1 MGNVAGGGVMPPGG
15 GGGGRGGMGLGAIDE
30 EQKLDRTQTRV
41 VLIRSIKMAGEFRKQ
56 AALAF
61 GLVVIS
67 VACTLAGPVLVRH
80 GIDAGIKAKDVR
92 SLNTSVIAYVVVV
105 AIAYVVGRAQYVA
118 LNKAGE
124 GFLRLIRVKVF
135 AQMQKQSMAF
145 FDREKAGVLVAR
157 MTADI
162 ESMAELVQWGLLQ
175 FLSAFLLLFLA
186 FFLLMSLSWE
196 LTLISLI
203 VFPFLIAASVKFQR
217 DSNKA
222 YLEVREK
229 VGANLSALQEGITGV
244 RVIQAYAREDE
255 QIRRFEESNRALY
268 RSHIRSVKVSTW
280 YFGLIEFAG
289 IASSALIVGIGG
301 WLVHRG
307 DVSLGTVV
315 AFVLLL
321 ASLFD
326 PVQQL
331 SQLYNT
337 LQSAAAALHKL
348 FGILDAVPDV
358 DEVVNP
364 TPLPVAGDLV
374 VDNITFTYAT
384 GARPALHNVSL
395 TLKAGTRLALVGP
408 TGAGKSTL
416 AKLMARLYDPQE
428 GSVTFGGV
436 DLRQAS
442 MDDLRR
448 RIVVIPQEGFLFD
461 GSVRDNLL
469 IAKPDATTEE
479 LMRALDT
486 LGLRERFEALPEG
499 LDTQVRERGSRLSAG
514 ERQLVALSRAALV
527 DPAVLVLDEATSNL
541 DPGTEM
547 LIESALDK
555 LMSGRSVIVVA
566 HRLSTVQRADLIA
579 VVADA
584 HITEMGTH
592 AELVALKGHY
602 ALLADTWNRSQP
614 H

>member
-1 MGNVAGGGVMPPGG
+1 MWA
-15 GGGGRGGMGLGAIDE
+15 GGGGRGGGGRGVEDDD
-30 EQKLDRTQTRV
+30 KLDRSQTRV
-41 VLIRSIKMAGEFRKQ
+41 VLMRSIRMAGEFRRQ
-56 AALAF
+56 ALWAMI
-61 GLVVIS
+61 LVTIS
-67 VACTLAGPVLVRH
+67 TICTLAGPVLVRH
-80 GIDAGIKAKDVR
+80 GIDAGIKAKDER
-92 SLNTSVIAYVVVV
+92 ALNFTVVAYLVVT
-105 AIAYVVGRAQYVA
+105 AIAYVVGRAQYVS
-118 LNKAGE
+118 LNSAGE
-124 GFLRLIRVKVF
+124 GFLRILRVKVF
-135 AQMQKQSMAF
+135 AQLQRQSMAF

-162 ESMAELVQWGLLQ
+162 ESMAELVQWGLMQ

-186 FFLLMSLSWE
+186 FFLLLSLSWQ
-196 LTLISLI
+196 LTLITLI

-217 DSNKA
+217 DSSKA

-255 QIRRFEESNRALY
+255 QIRRFEESNRALF
-268 RSHIRSVKVSTW
+268 RSHMHSVKVSTW

-289 IASSALIVGIGG
+289 IASSALIIGIGG

-307 DVSLGTVV
+307 SVSLGTVV

-321 ASLFD
+321 ANLFD

-348 FGILDAVPDV
+348 FGILDATPDV
-358 DEVVNP
+358 DEVAAPTDLPATGDVVVN
-364 TPLPVAGDLV
+364 
-374 VDNITFTYAT
+374 NITFSYA
-384 GARPALHNVSL
+384 AASRPALENVNL
-395 TLKAGTRLALVGP
+395 TLTAGTRLALVGP

-416 AKLMARLYDPQE
+416 AKLMARLYDPQS
-428 GSVTFGGV
+428 GSVSFGGV
-436 DLRQAS
+436 DLRHAS
-442 MDDLRR
+442 MEDLRR

-469 IAKPDATTEE
+469 IAKPTATETE
-479 LMRALDT
+479 LLRALDNI
-486 LGLRERFEALPEG
+486 GLRERFEALPEG

-547 LIESALDK
+547 LVEAALEK
-555 LMSGRSVIVVA
+555 LMVGRSVIVVA
-566 HRLSTVQRADLIA
+566 HRLSTVQRADKIA

-584 HITEMGTH
+584 KISEIGTH
-592 AELVALKGHY
+592 DELVALNGHY
-602 ALLADTWNRSQP
+602 ALLASTWNKTQP

>member
-1 MGNVAGGGVMPPGG
+1 MWA
-15 GGGGRGGMGLGAIDE
+15 GGGRGGGRSVVDE
-30 EQKLDRTQTRV
+30 DQKLDRSQTRV
-41 VLIRSIKMAGEFRKQ
+41 VLIRSIKMAGEFRRT
-56 AALAF
+56 AALAMF
-61 GLVVIS
+61 YVVIT
-67 VACTLAGPVLVRH
+67 VLCALAGPVLVRH
-80 GIDAGIKAKDVR
+80 GIDSGINAKDARV
-92 SLNTSVIAYVVVV
+92 LNMTVIAYLVVV
-105 AIAYVVGRAQYVA
+105 AVAYVIGRLQYVA
-118 LNKAGE
+118 LNSAGE
-124 GFLRLIRVKVF
+124 GFLRLLRIRVF
-135 AQMQKQSMAF
+135 TQMQRQSMAF

-157 MTADI
+157 MTADV
-162 ESMAELVQWGLLQ
+162 ESMSELVQWGLMQ
-175 FLSAFLLLFLA
+175 FLSSFLLLFFA
-186 FFLLMSLSWE
+186 FFLLLSMSWQ

-217 DSNKA
+217 DSSRA

-255 QIRRFEESNRALY
+255 QIRRFKESNRELF
-268 RSHIRSVKVSTW
+268 RSHLYSVKVSTW

-289 IASSALIVGIGG
+289 IASSALIVGLGG
-301 WLVHRG
+301 FLVHRG
-307 DVSLGTVV
+307 SVSLGTVV

-321 ASLFD
+321 ATLFD

-337 LQSAAAALHKL
+337 LQSAAASLHKL
-348 FGILDAVPDV
+348 FGIIDAEPDV
-358 DEVVNP
+358 EESTNP
-364 TPLPVAGDLV
+364 TPLPTIGDLV
-374 VDNITFTYAT
+374 VENIRFAYA
-384 GARPALHNVSL
+384 GSAKPALDNVSVTL
-395 TLKAGTRLALVGP
+395 TAGTRLALVGP

-428 GSVTFGGV
+428 GAVSFGGV
-436 DLRQAS
+436 NLRDASMEDLRG
-442 MDDLRR
+442 

-469 IAKPDATTEE
+469 IAKPDATEAQ
-479 LMRALDT
+479 LVAALDR

-499 LDTQVRERGSRLSAG
+499 LDTEVRERGSRLSAG

-547 LIESALDK
+547 LIEAALER
-555 LMSGRSVIVVA
+555 LMVGRSVIVVA
-566 HRLSTVQRADLIA
+566 HRLSTVQRADKIV

-584 HITEMGTH
+584 RITEIGTH
-592 AELVALKGHY
+592 DELVALNGHY
-602 ALLADTWNRSQP
+602 ALLAATWNKTQP

>member
-1 MGNVAGGGVMPPGG
+1 MVYTSGGGVIMWS
-15 GGGGRGGMGLGAIDE
+15 GGGRGGGRSVVDE
-30 EQKLDRTQTRV
+30 DQKLDRSQTRV
-41 VLIRSIKMAGEFRKQ
+41 VLIRSIKMAGEFRRT
-56 AALAF
+56 AALAMF
-61 GLVVIS
+61 YVVIT
-67 VACTLAGPVLVRH
+67 VMCALAGPVLVRH
-80 GIDAGIKAKDVR
+80 GIDSGINAKDARV
-92 SLNTSVIAYVVVV
+92 LNMTVIAYLVVV
-105 AIAYVVGRAQYVA
+105 AIAYVIGRLQYVS
-118 LNKAGE
+118 LNSAGE
-124 GFLRLIRVKVF
+124 GFLRLLRIRVF
-135 AQMQKQSMAF
+135 TQMQRQSMAF

-157 MTADI
+157 MTADV
-162 ESMAELVQWGLLQ
+162 ESMSELVQWGLMQ
-175 FLSAFLLLFLA
+175 FLSSFLLLFFA
-186 FFLLMSLSWE
+186 FFLLLSMSWQ

-217 DSNKA
+217 DSSRA

-244 RVIQAYAREDE
+244 RVIQAYAREEE
-255 QIRRFEESNRALY
+255 QIRRFKESNRELF
-268 RSHIRSVKVSTW
+268 RSHLYSVKVSTW

-289 IASSALIVGIGG
+289 IASSALIVGLGG
-301 WLVHRG
+301 ILVHRG
-307 DVSLGTVV
+307 SVSLGTVV

-321 ASLFD
+321 ATLFD

-337 LQSAAAALHKL
+337 LQSAAASLHKL
-348 FGILDAVPDV
+348 FAIIDAQPDV
-358 DEVVNP
+358 EESTQP
-364 TPLPVAGDLV
+364 ISLP
-374 VDNITFTYAT
+374 AT
-384 GARPALHNVSL
+384 GDVVVESISFVYAGSSKPALDNVSVVL
-395 TLKAGTRLALVGP
+395 TAGTRLALVGP

-428 GSVTFGGV
+428 GSVLFGGV
-436 DLRQAS
+436 NLRDAS
-442 MDDLRR
+442 MEDLRR

-469 IAKPDATTEE
+469 IAKPDATEAE
-479 LMRALDT
+479 LLGALDR

-499 LDTQVRERGSRLSAG
+499 LDTEVRERGSRLSAG

-547 LIESALDK
+547 LIEAALEK
-555 LMSGRSVIVVA
+555 LMVGRSVIVVA
-566 HRLSTVQRADLIA
+566 HRLSTVQRADKIA

-584 HITEMGTH
+584 HISEIGTH
-592 AELVALKGHY
+592 DELIALNGHY
-602 ALLADTWNRSQP
+602 ALLAATWNKSQP

>member
-1 MGNVAGGGVMPPGG
+1 MWAGGGVE
-15 GGGGRGGMGLGAIDE
+15 DKD
-30 EQKLDRTQTRV
+30 KLDRSQTRV
-41 VLIRSIKMAGEFRKQ
+41 VLMRSIRMAGEFRRQ
-56 AALAF
+56 ALWAMI
-61 GLVVIS
+61 LVTIS
-67 VACTLAGPVLVRH
+67 TICTLAGPVLVRH
-80 GIDAGIKAKDVR
+80 GIDAGIKAKDER
-92 SLNTSVIAYVVVV
+92 ALNFTVVAYLVVT
-105 AIAYVVGRAQYVA
+105 AIAYVVGRAQYVS
-118 LNKAGE
+118 LNSAGE
-124 GFLRLIRVKVF
+124 GFLRILRVKVF
-135 AQMQKQSMAF
+135 AQLQRQSMAF

-162 ESMAELVQWGLLQ
+162 ESMAELVQWGLMQ

-186 FFLLMSLSWE
+186 FFLLLSLSWQ
-196 LTLISLI
+196 LTLITLI

-217 DSNKA
+217 DSSKA

-255 QIRRFEESNRALY
+255 QIRRFEESNRALF
-268 RSHIRSVKVSTW
+268 RSHMHSVKVSTW

-289 IASSALIVGIGG
+289 IASSALIIGIGG

-307 DVSLGTVV
+307 SVSLGTVV

-321 ASLFD
+321 ANLFD

-348 FGILDAVPDV
+348 FGILDATPDV
-358 DEVVNP
+358 DEVAAP
-364 TPLPVAGDLV
+364 TELPATGDV
-374 VDNITFTYAT
+374 VVSNITFSYAA
-384 GARPALHNVSL
+384 GSRPALENVNL
-395 TLKAGTRLALVGP
+395 TLTAGTRLALVGP

-416 AKLMARLYDPQE
+416 AKLMARLYDPQS
-428 GSVTFGGV
+428 GSVSFGGV

-442 MDDLRR
+442 MEDLRR

-469 IAKPDATTEE
+469 IAKPTATETE
-479 LMRALDT
+479 LLRALDNI
-486 LGLRERFEALPEG
+486 GLRERFEALPEG

-547 LIESALDK
+547 LVEAALEK
-555 LMSGRSVIVVA
+555 LMVGRSVIVVA
-566 HRLSTVQRADLIA
+566 HRLSTVQRADKIA

-584 HITEMGTH
+584 KISEIGTH
-592 AELVALKGHY
+592 DELIALNGHY
-602 ALLADTWNRSQP
+602 ALLASTWNKTQP

>member
-1 MGNVAGGGVMPPGG
+1 MWA
-15 GGGGRGGMGLGAIDE
+15 GGGGRGGGGSGVEDDD
-30 EQKLDRTQTRV
+30 KLDRSQTRV
-41 VLIRSIKMAGEFRKQ
+41 VLMRSIRMAGEFRRQ
-56 AALAF
+56 ALWAMI
-61 GLVVIS
+61 LVTIS
-67 VACTLAGPVLVRH
+67 TICTLAGPVLVRH
-80 GIDAGIKAKDVR
+80 GIDAGIKAKDER
-92 SLNTSVIAYVVVV
+92 ALNFTVVAYLVVT
-105 AIAYVVGRAQYVA
+105 AIAYVVGRAQYVS
-118 LNKAGE
+118 LNSAGE
-124 GFLRLIRVKVF
+124 GFLRILRVKVF
-135 AQMQKQSMAF
+135 AQLQRQSMAF
-145 FDREKAGVLVAR
+145 FDREKAGVLVGR

-162 ESMAELVQWGLLQ
+162 ESMAELVQWGLMQ

-186 FFLLMSLSWE
+186 FFLLLSLSWQ
-196 LTLISLI
+196 LTLITLI

-217 DSNKA
+217 DSSKA

-255 QIRRFEESNRALY
+255 QIRRFEESNRALF
-268 RSHIRSVKVSTW
+268 RSHMHSVKVSTW

-289 IASSALIVGIGG
+289 IASSALIIGIGG

-307 DVSLGTVV
+307 SVSLGTVV

-321 ASLFD
+321 ANLFD

-348 FGILDAVPDV
+348 FGILDATPDV
-358 DEVVNP
+358 DEVATPTELPATGDVVVN
-364 TPLPVAGDLV
+364 
-374 VDNITFTYAT
+374 NITFSYAA
-384 GARPALHNVSL
+384 GSRPALENVNL
-395 TLKAGTRLALVGP
+395 TLTAGTRLALVGP

-416 AKLMARLYDPQE
+416 AKLMARLYDPQS
-428 GSVTFGGV
+428 GSVSFGGV

-442 MDDLRR
+442 MEDLRR

-469 IAKPDATTEE
+469 IAKPTATETE
-479 LMRALDT
+479 LLRALDNI
-486 LGLRERFEALPEG
+486 GLRERFEALPEG

-547 LIESALDK
+547 LVEAALEK
-555 LMSGRSVIVVA
+555 LMVGRSVIVVA
-566 HRLSTVQRADLIA
+566 HRLSTVQRADKIA

-584 HITEMGTH
+584 KISEIGTH
-592 AELVALKGHY
+592 DELIALNGHY
-602 ALLADTWNRSQP
+602 ALLASTWNKTQP

>member
-1 MGNVAGGGVMPPGG
+1 MWA
-15 GGGGRGGMGLGAIDE
+15 GGGGRGGGGRGVEDDD
-30 EQKLDRTQTRV
+30 KLDRSQTRV
-41 VLIRSIKMAGEFRKQ
+41 VLMRSIRMAGEFRRQ
-56 AALAF
+56 AMWAMI
-61 GLVVIS
+61 LVTIS
-67 VACTLAGPVLVRH
+67 TICTLAGPVLVRH
-80 GIDAGIKAKDVR
+80 GIDAGIKAKDER
-92 SLNTSVIAYVVVV
+92 ALNFTVVAYLVVT
-105 AIAYVVGRAQYVA
+105 AIAYVVGRAQYVS
-118 LNKAGE
+118 LNSAGE
-124 GFLRLIRVKVF
+124 GFLRILRVKVF
-135 AQMQKQSMAF
+135 AQLQRQSMAF
-145 FDREKAGVLVAR
+145 FDREKAGVLVGR

-162 ESMAELVQWGLLQ
+162 ESMAELVQWGLMQ

-186 FFLLMSLSWE
+186 FFLLLSLSWQ
-196 LTLISLI
+196 LTLITLI

-217 DSNKA
+217 DSSKA

-255 QIRRFEESNRALY
+255 QIRRFEESNRALF
-268 RSHIRSVKVSTW
+268 RSHMHSVKVSTW

-289 IASSALIVGIGG
+289 IASSAFIIGIGG

-307 DVSLGTVV
+307 TVSLGTVV

-321 ASLFD
+321 ANLFD

-348 FGILDAVPDV
+348 FGILDATPDV
-358 DEVVNP
+358 DEVAAP
-364 TPLPVAGDLV
+364 TELPATGDV
-374 VDNITFTYAT
+374 VVSNITFSYAA
-384 GARPALHNVSL
+384 GSRPALENVNL
-395 TLKAGTRLALVGP
+395 TLTAGTRLALVGP

-416 AKLMARLYDPQE
+416 AKLMARLYDPQS
-428 GSVTFGGV
+428 GSVSFGGV

-442 MDDLRR
+442 MEDLRR

-469 IAKPDATTEE
+469 IAKPTATESD
-479 LMRALDT
+479 LLRALDNI
-486 LGLRERFEALPEG
+486 GLRERFEALPEG

-547 LIESALDK
+547 LVEAALEK
-555 LMSGRSVIVVA
+555 LMVGRSVIVVA
-566 HRLSTVQRADLIA
+566 HRLSTVQRADKIA

-584 HITEMGTH
+584 KISEIGTH
-592 AELVALKGHY
+592 DELIALNGHY
-602 ALLADTWNRSQP
+602 ALLASTWNKTQP

>member
-1 MGNVAGGGVMPPGG
+1 MWA
-15 GGGGRGGMGLGAIDE
+15 GGGGRGGGGRGVEDDD
-30 EQKLDRTQTRV
+30 KLDRSQTRV
-41 VLIRSIKMAGEFRKQ
+41 VLMRSIRMAGEFRRQ
-56 AALAF
+56 ALWAMI
-61 GLVVIS
+61 LVTIS
-67 VACTLAGPVLVRH
+67 TICTLAGPVLVRH
-80 GIDAGIKAKDVR
+80 GIDAGIKAKDER
-92 SLNTSVIAYVVVV
+92 ALNFTVVAYLVVT
-105 AIAYVVGRAQYVA
+105 AIAYVVGRAQYVS
-118 LNKAGE
+118 LNSAGE
-124 GFLRLIRVKVF
+124 GFLRILRVKVF
-135 AQMQKQSMAF
+135 AQLQRQSMAF

-162 ESMAELVQWGLLQ
+162 ESMAELVQWGLMQ
-175 FLSAFLLLFLA
+175 FLSAGLLLFLA
-186 FFLLMSLSWE
+186 FFLLLSLSWQ
-196 LTLISLI
+196 LTLITLI

-217 DSNKA
+217 DSSKA

-255 QIRRFEESNRALY
+255 QIRRFEESNRALF
-268 RSHIRSVKVSTW
+268 RSHMHSVKVSTW

-289 IASSALIVGIGG
+289 IASSALIIGIGG

-307 DVSLGTVV
+307 TVSLGTVV

-321 ASLFD
+321 ANLFD

-348 FGILDAVPDV
+348 FGILDATPDV
-358 DEVVNP
+358 DEVAAPIELPATGDVVVN
-364 TPLPVAGDLV
+364 
-374 VDNITFTYAT
+374 NITFSYAA
-384 GARPALHNVSL
+384 GSRPALENVNL
-395 TLKAGTRLALVGP
+395 TLTAGTRLALVGP

-416 AKLMARLYDPQE
+416 AKLMARLYDPQS
-428 GSVTFGGV
+428 GSVSFGGV

-442 MDDLRR
+442 MEDLRR

-469 IAKPDATTEE
+469 IAKPTATETE
-479 LMRALDT
+479 LLRALDNI
-486 LGLRERFEALPEG
+486 GLRERFEALPEG

-547 LIESALDK
+547 LVEAALEK
-555 LMSGRSVIVVA
+555 LMIGRSVIVVA
-566 HRLSTVQRADLIA
+566 HRLSTVQRADKIA

-584 HITEMGTH
+584 KISEIGTH
-592 AELVALKGHY
+592 DELIALNGHY
-602 ALLADTWNRSQP
+602 ALLASTWNKTQP

>member
-1 MGNVAGGGVMPPGG
+1 MWA
-15 GGGGRGGMGLGAIDE
+15 GGGGRGGGGRGVEDDE
-30 EQKLDRTQTRV
+30 KLDRSQTRV
-41 VLIRSIKMAGEFRKQ
+41 VLMRSIRMAGEFRRQ
-56 AALAF
+56 ALWAMI
-61 GLVVIS
+61 LVTIS
-67 VACTLAGPVLVRH
+67 TICTLAGPVLVRH
-80 GIDAGIKAKDVR
+80 GIDAGIKAKDER
-92 SLNTSVIAYVVVV
+92 ALNFTVVAYLVVT
-105 AIAYVVGRAQYVA
+105 AIAYVVGRAQYVS
-118 LNKAGE
+118 LNSAGE
-124 GFLRLIRVKVF
+124 GFLRILRVKVF
-135 AQMQKQSMAF
+135 AQLQRQSMAF

-162 ESMAELVQWGLLQ
+162 ESMAELVQWGLMQ

-186 FFLLMSLSWE
+186 FFLLLSLSWQ
-196 LTLISLI
+196 LTLITLI

-217 DSNKA
+217 DSSKA

-255 QIRRFEESNRALY
+255 QIRRFEESNRALF
-268 RSHIRSVKVSTW
+268 RSHMHSVKVSTW

-289 IASSALIVGIGG
+289 IASSALIIGIGG

-307 DVSLGTVV
+307 TVSLGTVV

-321 ASLFD
+321 ANLFD

-348 FGILDAVPDV
+348 FGILDATPDV
-358 DEVVNP
+358 DEVAAPTELPATGDVVVN
-364 TPLPVAGDLV
+364 
-374 VDNITFTYAT
+374 NITFSYAA
-384 GARPALHNVSL
+384 GSRPALENVNL
-395 TLKAGTRLALVGP
+395 TLTAGTRLALVGP

-416 AKLMARLYDPQE
+416 AKLMARLYDPE
-428 GSVTFGGV
+428 SGSVSFGGV

-442 MDDLRR
+442 MEDLRR

-469 IAKPDATTEE
+469 IAKPTATETE
-479 LMRALDT
+479 LLLALDNI
-486 LGLRERFEALPEG
+486 GLRERFEALPEG

-547 LIESALDK
+547 LVEAALEK
-555 LMSGRSVIVVA
+555 LMIGRSVIVVA
-566 HRLSTVQRADLIA
+566 HRLSTVQRADKIA

-584 HITEMGTH
+584 RISEIGTH
-592 AELVALKGHY
+592 DELIALNGHY
-602 ALLADTWNRSQP
+602 ALLASTWNKTQP

>member
-1 MGNVAGGGVMPPGG
+1 
-15 GGGGRGGMGLGAIDE
+15 
-30 EQKLDRTQTRV
+30 
-41 VLIRSIKMAGEFRKQ
+41 
-56 AALAF
+56 
-61 GLVVIS
+61 
-67 VACTLAGPVLVRH
+67 
-80 GIDAGIKAKDVR
+80 
-92 SLNTSVIAYVVVV
+92 
-105 AIAYVVGRAQYVA
+105 
-118 LNKAGE
+118 
-124 GFLRLIRVKVF
+124 
-135 AQMQKQSMAF
+135 
-145 FDREKAGVLVAR
+145 
-157 MTADI
+157 
-162 ESMAELVQWGLLQ
+162 
-175 FLSAFLLLFLA
+175 
-186 FFLLMSLSWE
+186 MSWQ
-196 LTLISLI
+196 LTLITLI

-217 DSNKA
+217 DSNRA

-255 QIRRFEESNRALY
+255 QIRRFEESNRALF
-268 RSHIRSVKVSTW
+268 RSHLYSVKVSTW

-289 IASSALIVGIGG
+289 IASTALIIGIGG
-301 WLVHRG
+301 WLVHKG
-307 DVSLGTVV
+307 SVSLGTVV

-321 ASLFD
+321 ANLFD

-348 FGILDAVPDV
+348 FTILDTEPDV
-358 DEVVNP
+358 GEVANPVSLPAAGDVVVN
-364 TPLPVAGDLV
+364 
-374 VDNITFTYAT
+374 NITFSYAT
-384 GARPALHNVSL
+384 GGRPALSDVSL
-395 TLKAGTRLALVGP
+395 TLAAGTRLALVGP

-416 AKLMARLYDPQE
+416 AKLMARLYDPQS
-428 GSVTFGGV
+428 GTVSFGGV

-442 MDDLRR
+442 MEDLRR

-469 IAKPDATTEE
+469 IAKPDATEAE
-479 LMRALDT
+479 LLGALDK

-547 LIESALDK
+547 IIESALEK
-555 LMSGRSVIVVA
+555 LMIKRSVIVVA
-566 HRLSTVQRADLIA
+566 HRLSTVQRADLIG
-579 VVADA
+579 VVSDA
-584 HITEMGTH
+584 RITELGTH
-592 AELVALKGHY
+592 AELLALNGHY
-602 ALLADTWNRSQP
+602 SQLVNNWNKSQP

>member
-1 MGNVAGGGVMPPGG
+1 MWA
-15 GGGGRGGMGLGAIDE
+15 GGGGRGGGGRGVEDDD
-30 EQKLDRTQTRV
+30 KLDRSQTRV
-41 VLIRSIKMAGEFRKQ
+41 VLMRSIRMAGEFRRQ
-56 AALAF
+56 AMWAMI
-61 GLVVIS
+61 LVTIS
-67 VACTLAGPVLVRH
+67 TICTLAGPVLVRH
-80 GIDAGIKAKDVR
+80 GIDAGIKAKDER
-92 SLNTSVIAYVVVV
+92 ALNFTVVAYLVVT
-105 AIAYVVGRAQYVA
+105 AIAYVVGRAQYVS
-118 LNKAGE
+118 LNSAGE
-124 GFLRLIRVKVF
+124 GFLRILRVKVF
-135 AQMQKQSMAF
+135 AQLQRQSMAF

-162 ESMAELVQWGLLQ
+162 ESMAELVQWGLMQ

-186 FFLLMSLSWE
+186 FFLLLSLSWQ
-196 LTLISLI
+196 LTLITLI

-217 DSNKA
+217 DSSKA

-255 QIRRFEESNRALY
+255 QIRRFEESNRALF
-268 RSHIRSVKVSTW
+268 RSHMHSVKVSTW

-289 IASSALIVGIGG
+289 IASSALIIGIGG

-307 DVSLGTVV
+307 SVSLGTVV

-321 ASLFD
+321 ANLFD

-348 FGILDAVPDV
+348 FGILDATPDV
-358 DEVVNP
+358 DEVAAPTELPATGDVVVN
-364 TPLPVAGDLV
+364 
-374 VDNITFTYAT
+374 NITFSYAA
-384 GARPALHNVSL
+384 GSRPALENVNL
-395 TLKAGTRLALVGP
+395 TLTAGTRLALVGP

-416 AKLMARLYDPQE
+416 AKLMARLYDPQS
-428 GSVTFGGV
+428 GSVSFGGV

-442 MDDLRR
+442 MEDLRR

-469 IAKPDATTEE
+469 IAKPTATETE
-479 LMRALDT
+479 LLRALDNI
-486 LGLRERFEALPEG
+486 GLRERFEALPEG

-547 LIESALDK
+547 LVEAALEK
-555 LMSGRSVIVVA
+555 LMIGRSVIVVA
-566 HRLSTVQRADLIA
+566 HRLSTVQRADKIA

-584 HITEMGTH
+584 KISEIGTH
-592 AELVALKGHY
+592 DELIALNGHY
-602 ALLADTWNRSQP
+602 ALLASTWNKTQP

>member
-1 MGNVAGGGVMPPGG
+1 MYPMDAVE
-15 GGGGRGGMGLGAIDE
+15 DKD
-30 EQKLDRTQTRV
+30 KLNRSQTRV
-41 VLIRSIKMAGEFRKQ
+41 VLMRSIRMAGEFRRQ
-56 AALAF
+56 AMWAMI
-61 GLVVIS
+61 LVTIS
-67 VACTLAGPVLVRH
+67 TICTLAGPVLVRH
-80 GIDAGIKAKDVR
+80 GIDAGIKAKDER
-92 SLNTSVIAYVVVV
+92 ALNFTVVAYLVVT
-105 AIAYVVGRAQYVA
+105 AIAYVVGRAQYVS
-118 LNKAGE
+118 LNSAGE
-124 GFLRLIRVKVF
+124 GFLRILRVKVF
-135 AQMQKQSMAF
+135 AQLQRQSMAF

-162 ESMAELVQWGLLQ
+162 ESMAELVQWGLMQ
-175 FLSAFLLLFLA
+175 FLSAGLLLFLA
-186 FFLLMSLSWE
+186 FFLLLSLSWQ
-196 LTLISLI
+196 LTLITLI

-217 DSNKA
+217 DSSKA

-255 QIRRFEESNRALY
+255 QIRRFEESNRALF
-268 RSHIRSVKVSTW
+268 RSHMHSVKVSTW

-289 IASSALIVGIGG
+289 IASSALIIGIGG

-307 DVSLGTVV
+307 SVSLGTVV

-321 ASLFD
+321 ANLFD

-348 FGILDAVPDV
+348 FGILDATPDV
-358 DEVVNP
+358 DEVASPTELPATGDVVVN
-364 TPLPVAGDLV
+364 
-374 VDNITFTYAT
+374 NITFSYAA
-384 GARPALHNVSL
+384 GSRPALENVNLIL
-395 TLKAGTRLALVGP
+395 TAGTRLALVGP

-416 AKLMARLYDPQE
+416 AKLMARLYDPQS
-428 GSVTFGGV
+428 GSVSFGGV

-442 MDDLRR
+442 MEDLRR

-469 IAKPDATTEE
+469 IAKPTATETE
-479 LMRALDT
+479 LLRALDNI
-486 LGLRERFEALPEG
+486 GLRERFEALPEG

-547 LIESALDK
+547 LVEAALEK
-555 LMSGRSVIVVA
+555 LMIGRSVIVVA
-566 HRLSTVQRADLIA
+566 HRLSTVQRADKIA

-584 HITEMGTH
+584 KISEIGTH
-592 AELVALKGHY
+592 DELIALNGHY
-602 ALLADTWNRSQP
+602 ALLASTWNKTQP

>member
-1 MGNVAGGGVMPPGG
+1 MVYTTGGGVVMWA
-15 GGGGRGGMGLGAIDE
+15 GGGRGGGRSVVDE
-30 EQKLDRTQTRV
+30 DQKLDRSQTRV
-41 VLIRSIKMAGEFRKQ
+41 VLIRSIKMAGEFRRT
-56 AALAF
+56 AALAMF
-61 GLVVIS
+61 YVVIT
-67 VACTLAGPVLVRH
+67 VLCALAGPVLVRH
-80 GIDAGIKAKDVR
+80 GIDSGINAKDARV
-92 SLNTSVIAYVVVV
+92 LNMTVIAYLVVV
-105 AIAYVVGRAQYVA
+105 AVAYVIGRLQYVA
-118 LNKAGE
+118 LNSAGE
-124 GFLRLIRVKVF
+124 GFLRLLRIRVF
-135 AQMQKQSMAF
+135 TQMQRQSMAF

-157 MTADI
+157 MTADV
-162 ESMAELVQWGLLQ
+162 ESMSELVQWGLMQ
-175 FLSAFLLLFLA
+175 FLSSFLLLFFA
-186 FFLLMSLSWE
+186 FFLLLSMSWQ

-217 DSNKA
+217 DSSRA

-255 QIRRFEESNRALY
+255 QIRRFKESNRELF
-268 RSHIRSVKVSTW
+268 RSHLYSVKVSTW

-289 IASSALIVGIGG
+289 IASSALIVGLGG
-301 WLVHRG
+301 FLVHRG
-307 DVSLGTVV
+307 SVSLGTVV

-321 ASLFD
+321 ATLFD

-337 LQSAAAALHKL
+337 LQSAAASLHKL
-348 FGILDAVPDV
+348 FGIIDAEPDV
-358 DEVVNP
+358 EESTNP
-364 TPLPVAGDLV
+364 TSLPSAGDLV
-374 VDNITFTYAT
+374 VENITFAYA
-384 GARPALHNVSL
+384 GSAKPALDNVSVTL
-395 TLKAGTRLALVGP
+395 TAGTRLALVGP

-416 AKLMARLYDPQE
+416 AKLMARLYDPQD
-428 GSVTFGGV
+428 GSVSFGGV
-436 DLRQAS
+436 NLRDASMEDLRG
-442 MDDLRR
+442 

-469 IAKPDATTEE
+469 IAKPDATEAE
-479 LMRALDT
+479 LLAALDR

-499 LDTQVRERGSRLSAG
+499 LDTEVRERGSRLSAG

-547 LIESALDK
+547 LIEAALER
-555 LMSGRSVIVVA
+555 LMVGRSVIVVA
-566 HRLSTVQRADLIA
+566 HRLSTVQRADKIA

-584 HITEMGTH
+584 QISEIGTH
-592 AELVALKGHY
+592 DELVALNGHY
-602 ALLADTWNRSQP
+602 ALLAATWNKTQP